1 MFFRQRWPQELL
13 GGSLAVSQ
21 PVIERTAFARAGLVG
36 NPSDGYF
43 GRTISVALRNFS
55 ARVVLEESSALRIEP
70 DERDLDVFQSVEDL
84 AESVGRQGYY
94 GGARL
99 VKASIKVF
107 HDYCRQRGI
116 AVGKRNFT
124 VRYQSSIPRQVGLA
138 GSSAIVTAMLRA
150 LMAYYE
156 VEVRRE
162 LQPGLILS
170 AEVDELGIT
179 AGLQDRVAQVYEGC
193 VYMDFSREL
202 VRDRGYGRYE
212 ALDPSLLPRLY
223 VAYQT
228 RPAKVSGRALD
239 DLRVRWEQGDVE
251 VLDLLTRIASLADEG
266 REAILARD
274 YARLSRL
281 MNANFDLR
289 RRIMAVS
296 ESDLAMVDTAR
307 NLGASAKLTG
317 SGGAIVG
324 ICEDETV
331 RERIARELGALG
343 ARVIEPEVH

>member
-1 MFFRQRWPQELL
+1 LN
-13 GGSLAVSQ
+13 VSQ
-21 PVIERTAFARAGLVG
+21 PAVEGTAFARAGLVG

-43 GRTISVALRNFS
+43 GRTISVVVRNFA

-70 DERDLDVFQSVEDL
+70 DERDLDVFRSMEDL
-84 AESVGRQGYY
+84 VECVDRQGYY

-99 VKASIKVF
+99 VKAAIKVF

-116 AVGKRNFT
+116 AVGEKNFT

-156 VEVRRE
+156 VEIPRQ

-170 AEVDELGIT
+170 AEADELGIT

-193 VYMDFSREL
+193 VYMDFAQEL
-202 VRDRGYGRYE
+202 MRDQGYGRYRP
-212 ALDPSLLPRLY
+212 LDPSLLPRLY

-228 RPAKVSGRALD
+228 RPAKVSGRALN
-239 DLRVRWEQGDVE
+239 DLRIRWERGDVE
-251 VLDLLTRIASLADEG
+251 VLDSLARIASLADEG
-266 REAILARD
+266 RDAMLARD
-274 YARLSRL
+274 YERLSHL

-289 RRIMAVS
+289 RRIMAIS
-296 ESDLAMVDTAR
+296 ESDLAMVGTAR

-331 RERIARELGALG
+331 RERIVRKLGALD